1 MTGCN
6 AAVTV
11 AVLSYNNSRWIEECL
26 ESILTQG
33 SASPRL
39 VVIDDG
45 STDDSHMLIKDWAA
59 KNWPDAGLYL
69 HHENRGLV
77 ARANEALNLVDTE
90 FYHLL
95 ASDDALVPG
104 KLEKQLAMMRRYDG
118 AALCFTDAELVD
130 ELGDRIAASQS
141 ESVQEKGGPAP
152 SSMDAASL
160 LLQGAPFCAPT
171 WLIRTICARAVGG
184 YDERFQQEDVPMFL
198 KLATSYP
205 VCQLDEPLVRYR
217 RHSASLSRSG
227 IPNTAESIVGWCD
240 LLADTRDGVGDDS
253 AWLPQYRRRAYQ
265 VVFTPQSSV
274 RRVDRVRCAR
284 LLVSADRG
292 TLKSRFKAAL
302 PLVFATTGAGRLAG
316 RLQGS
321 VRNGRRSSK

>member
-141 ESVQEKGGPAP
+141 ESV
-152 SSMDAASL
+152 
-160 LLQGAPFCAPT
+160 
-171 WLIRTICARAVGG
+171 
-184 YDERFQQEDVPMFL
+184 
-198 KLATSYP
+198 
-205 VCQLDEPLVRYR
+205 
-217 RHSASLSRSG
+217 
-227 IPNTAESIVGWCD
+227 
-240 LLADTRDGVGDDS
+240 
-253 AWLPQYRRRAYQ
+253 
-265 VVFTPQSSV
+265 
-274 RRVDRVRCAR
+274 
-284 LLVSADRG
+284 
-292 TLKSRFKAAL
+292 
-302 PLVFATTGAGRLAG
+302 
-316 RLQGS
+316 
-321 VRNGRRSSK
+321 